1 MKKDPV
7 LKIILKTLDD
17 KKAEAVE
24 VLDVRSLTP
33 LCETYVIATADNI
46 RKLNAIKETIV
57 EEVEKS
63 GESIHHVEGR
73 EDSGWILID
82 AYHILVHLFSPE
94 QRERIDLDG
103 LIKKALR

>member
-24 VLDVRSLTP
+24 VIDVSSLTP

-46 RKLNAIKETIV
+46 RKLNAIKENIV
-57 EEVEKS
+57 EAIEKS

-73 EDSGWILID
+73 EDSGWVLID
-82 AYHILVHLFSPE
+82 AFHIVVHIFSPE

-103 LIKKALR
+103 LIKKALK